1 MTSVRCGRPECNSQM
16 SFRVVEIA
24 ENEGGGWRTI
34 CRRRK
39 EKKIRGIHSQNDTS
53 HAVALFLHH
62 GYEHNTRFFSLAK
75 LDKRINY
82 INMIYVRMFEF
93 VVQN

>member
-1 MTSVRCGRPECNSQM
+1 MHNSRIR
-16 SFRVVEIA
+16 FRRVVEIA
-24 ENEGGGWRTI
+24 GKKT
-34 CRRRK
+34 
-39 EKKIRGIHSQNDTS
+39 EKNGMHVVFVDVEKIMKGVHSQDDTS

-62 GYEHNTRFFSLAK
+62 GYEHNMRFLSLAK
-75 LDKRINY
+75 LIKRMNY

>member
-1 MTSVRCGRPECNSQM
+1 M
-16 SFRVVEIA
+16 VVFA
-24 ENEGGGWRTI
+24 DV
-34 CRRRK
+34 
-39 EKKIRGIHSQNDTS
+39 EKKRKIGAGGRGVHPQDDTP

-62 GYEHNTRFFSLAK
+62 GYEHNTRFLSLAK